1 MGSYAKT
8 MILLFLLVCLQS
20 FISGNKGSD
29 YAANSATNEGMIQ
42 VQMRKLILN
51 VDIQRDYSPV
61 TSNPK
66 HEPGPPRGKS
76 GTASTAGG
84 GR

>member
-1 MGSYAKT
+1 
-8 MILLFLLVCLQS
+8 MINKALPYS
-20 FISGNKGSD
+20 AGGNKGSD

-42 VQMRKLILN
+42 VQMSKLILN

>member
-1 MGSYAKT
+1 
-8 MILLFLLVCLQS
+8 
-20 FISGNKGSD
+20 
-29 YAANSATNEGMIQ
+29 
-42 VQMRKLILN
+42 MRKLILN

-61 TSNPK
+61 TPNPK

-76 GTASTAGG
+76 GTTSTAGG

>member
-1 MGSYAKT
+1 
-8 MILLFLLVCLQS
+8 MINKALPYS
-20 FISGNKGSD
+20 AGGNKGSD
-29 YAANSATNEGMIQ
+29 YAANSATNE
-42 VQMRKLILN
+42 MRKLIVN

-61 TSNPK
+61 TPNPK

-76 GTASTAGG
+76 GTTSTAGG